1 MTTPAGWY
9 HDPSDTGAWRWWDGA
24 TWTAHVRQKAE
35 TAPTP
40 VAVVETPQ
48 PAPVPVV
55 AVAQPAPAQA
65 ATPVAIVSDRPPIIL
80 PPTTQSTGMP
90 YTPSA
95 TPIASSGA
103 AFHTGSDS
111 AQTTRMWALRS
122 PQTPGIWLLAFMP
135 IIAAALLPVSGIL
148 FQILIDPA
156 GPIANPFGA
165 TETAFAVLF
174 AYALVLVISAWIF
187 AGSDIRSLRLR
198 GYLPPK
204 IWWMLMPLSP
214 LSYFIARGKVVR
226 LEGRRA
232 WPPELLFF
240 MSIVIP
246 IVLFVVGM
254 TLAMS
259 LVSGLVGT
267 VGLPI

>member
-9 HDPSDTGAWRWWDGA
+9 HDPSDSGAWRWWDGA

-40 VAVVETPQ
+40 VAV
-48 PAPVPVV
+48 APV
-55 AVAQPAPAQA
+55 AVAV
-65 ATPVAIVSDRPPIIL
+65 ATDRPPIIL
-80 PPTTQSTGMP
+80 PPAAPQATAAPQAMSVPFSRPVAPITSTGNV
-90 YTPSA
+90 
-95 TPIASSGA
+95 
-103 AFHTGSDS
+103 FHTGSDS
-111 AQTTRMWALRS
+111 AQTTRMWTLRS

-156 GPIANPFGA
+156 GPIDNPFPP
-165 TETAFAVLF
+165 TQTAFAVLI
-174 AYALVLVISAWIF
+174 AYAAVLIISAWIF
-187 AGSDIRSLRLR
+187 AGSDIVSLRKR

-214 LSYFIARGKVVR
+214 LSYLIARGKVVR

-254 TLAMS
+254 AFAMS
-259 LVSGLVGT
+259 LVAGLVGT